1 MQKKKTKWDRFYQV
15 IDTMRMFAVCM
26 LIVLLMFTFVLRGKT
41 IVGES
46 MYPTL
51 KDGEQVF
58 INVAA
63 SYLNDI
69 KRFDIVVVKHASDD
83 DLWVKR
89 VIGLPNE
96 TVEYKDNKLFIND
109 LEVKE
114 PFLDNTYRKRIEK
127 EKGMFTAD
135 YPKHTLKA
143 DEYLLVGDN
152 RVNSLDSRSESV
164 GPFKRSQILAKGMFV
179 YYPFEQARYVNY
191 GK

>member
-15 IDTMRMFAVCM
+15 IDTVRMFAVCM

-63 SYLNDI
+63 SYLSDI

-96 TVEYKDNKLFIND
+96 TVE
-109 LEVKE
+109 
-114 PFLDNTYRKRIEK
+114 
-127 EKGMFTAD
+127 
-135 YPKHTLKA
+135 
-143 DEYLLVGDN
+143 
-152 RVNSLDSRSESV
+152 
-164 GPFKRSQILAKGMFV
+164 
-179 YYPFEQARYVNY
+179 
-191 GK
+191 